1 MTRPPA
7 KIPSFGGG
15 SLGRRQQQQQQR
27 ALPRECGT
35 CRFYAT
41 GNGHADQTGMGV
53 CRRFP
58 PQGIEHRSGGESE
71 DTTVMLLGAWPHIA
85 AEEICGEWQM
95 KEKR

>member
-1 MTRPPA
+1 M
-7 KIPSFGGG
+7 K
-15 SLGRRQQQQQQR
+15 RQQQQR
-27 ALPRECGT
+27 EMTRECGT

-41 GNGHADQTGMGV
+41 GNGHADPQGMGV

-58 PQGIEHRSGGESE
+58 PQGVLVPQPGETGQE
-71 DTTVMLLGAWPHIA
+71 LEMKLLGAWPHIS